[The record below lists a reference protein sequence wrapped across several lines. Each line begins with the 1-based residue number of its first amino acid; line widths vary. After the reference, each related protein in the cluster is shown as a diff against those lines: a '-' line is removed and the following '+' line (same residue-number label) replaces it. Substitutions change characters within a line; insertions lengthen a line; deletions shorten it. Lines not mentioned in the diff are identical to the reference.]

1 MDTHLASFKCKNQ
14 LQIVHARQLT
24 DLRVLAIVVERND
37 GVDSLQ

>member
-1 MDTHLASFKCKNQ
+1 MDTHLASFKYKNR

-24 DLRVLAIVVERND
+24 DLRVLTIVVERND